1 MGYVDVSCTLRQRLR
16 KKNALKDYGRLV
28 KNLAMSKLVAIYNVW
43 DDYDLLKY
51 SCENIEPLVDGIIII
66 ASEKSNYGEVSLIP
80 DEWRDKVII
89 HEPVFAQA
97 MYSETDKR
105 NFGLSLAKK
114 FGYTHFITM
123 DADEFYEPNEFQ
135 SAKDYLNN
143 NQHINGLVVES
154 QVYFKSPTLTVGK
167 DITLVPHIHKLT
179 PTIRHEFNKNYPF
192 AWSGKQLMIDP
203 TRSLNI
209 NSGVEMFDCTMHHY
223 SWVRKDYEK
232 KIRNSTARAN
242 LERSTIREDLRFAK
256 EGYFC
261 KFYGKS
267 LVRAQVNFNIPEWN
281 DTNL

>member
-1 MGYVDVSCTLRQRLR
+1 M
-16 KKNALKDYGRLV
+16 
-28 KNLAMSKLVAIYNVW
+28 KLCAIYNVW
-43 DDYDLLKY
+43 DDWDLFELSIK
-51 SCENIEPLVDGIIII
+51 NISQVLDDINDIVLVT
-66 ASEKSNYGEVSLIP
+66 SEKSNYGEYSEVP
-80 DEWRDKVII
+80 DKWKRLVVTNRREPI
-89 HEPVFAQA
+89 HAHP
-97 MYSETDKR
+97 MDSETDRR
-105 NFGLSLAKK
+105 NYGLQVARDRG
-114 FGYTHFITM
+114 FTHFITM
-123 DADEFYEPNEFQ
+123 DADEFYDPSEFQ

-192 AWSGKQLMIDP
+192 AWSGKQLRIDP

-232 KIRNSTARAN
+232 KIRNSTARPN